1 MDLVYGYD
9 VPLRDLLNDAADR
22 IEELEKCILIARD
35 KFFADNSDGKAAA
48 EMLRILNDVEILRI
62 HGGSEWMND
71 TKDNR
76 EPLIELLRYKIALA
90 DAIRRPMGV
99 IPDSAVDLVTTAEL
113 KAAEERR
120 PKGAVLER
128 VCATGFGNTF

>member
-1 MDLVYGYD
+1 MSK
-9 VPLRDLLNDAADR
+9 
-22 IEELEKCILIARD
+22 I
-35 KFFADNSDGKAAA
+35 
-48 EMLRILNDVEILRI
+48 
-62 HGGSEWMND
+62 MND

-128 VCATGFGNTF
+128 VCATGFGDTF